1 MYGEIDLELYTISMI
16 RLNTA
21 FKKLDDDGEADE
33 NILSMISDSS
43 TDFEALLNDIV
54 NDLNQKKINYN
65 EYDPFFENIS
75 QLFPS
80 YIIKLN
86 EYLKNDTLKEKINT
100 LIKIFNKILKTSDEY
115 FKMRGQLQWK
125 KN

>member
-21 FKKLDDDGEADE
+21 FKKLDDGEADE

-54 NDLNQKKINYN
+54 NDLNQEEINYN

-86 EYLKNDTLKEKINT
+86 EYLKNDTLKEK
-100 LIKIFNKILKTSDEY
+100 
-115 FKMRGQLQWK
+115 
-125 KN
+125 

>member
-21 FKKLDDDGEADE
+21 FKKLDDGEADE

-54 NDLNQKKINYN
+54 NDLNREEINYN

-86 EYLKNDTLKEKINT
+86 EYLKNDTLKEKINI

>member
-1 MYGEIDLELYTISMI
+1 
-16 RLNTA
+16 
-21 FKKLDDDGEADE
+21 
-33 NILSMISDSS
+33 MISDSS

-54 NDLNQKKINYN
+54 NDLNQEEINYN

-115 FKMRGQLQWK
+115 LKCEDNYNERKIK
-125 KN
+125 KNWNRRKPTIRMHNNNNK

>member
-54 NDLNQKKINYN
+54 NDLNLTRS
-65 EYDPFFENIS
+65 EERRVG
-75 QLFPS
+75 
-80 YIIKLN
+80 
-86 EYLKNDTLKEKINT
+86 KECR
-100 LIKIFNKILKTSDEY
+100 SRWSPY
-115 FKMRGQLQWK
+115 H
-125 KN
+125 